1 VGLHELREHGV
12 EDQLNR
18 EDHGVED
25 QLYREEE
32 DQLGQTN
39 KKAWGEKNVA
49 WGEKKCRATLGSTT
63 VHLDPSTL
71 NIPQ

>member
-1 VGLHELREHGV
+1 VGLHELREHSV
-12 EDQLNR
+12 EDQLYR
-18 EDHGVED
+18 EEHGVED

-39 KKAWGEKNVA
+39 KKA